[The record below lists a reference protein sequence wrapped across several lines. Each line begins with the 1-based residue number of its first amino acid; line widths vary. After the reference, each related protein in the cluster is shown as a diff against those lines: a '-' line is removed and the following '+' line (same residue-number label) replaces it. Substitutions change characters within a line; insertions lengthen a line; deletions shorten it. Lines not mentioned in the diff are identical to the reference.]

1 MEIEAKIK
9 VPELDSYRAR
19 LQSLGGTPHGQVR
32 ERNQVLDDKTS
43 TLRAAGKLLRVRST
57 GGDDCVLTVK
67 APAQSGEFKTR
78 EEIETV
84 VASRDNLL
92 RQLSFLGYE
101 TAWIYEK
108 DRDSW
113 TYGGCEIALD
123 TLPEIG
129 CFIEIEGTPEA
140 IRRVCAYL
148 NLDPKSHIDDNY
160 LGLWQKHLAARGE
173 AQRDM
178 IFP

>member
-9 VPELDSYRAR
+9 VPDLAPLRTR
-19 LQSLGGTPHGQVR
+19 LQSLGATPHGQVR
-32 ERNQVLDDKTS
+32 ERNLVLDDKDH
-43 TLRAAGKLLRVRST
+43 TLRATGKLLRVRST
-57 GGDDCVLTVK
+57 GGDDCILTVK

-78 EEIETV
+78 EEIETHV
-84 VASRDNLL
+84 SSRENLL

-123 TLPEIG
+123 SLPEIG
-129 CFIEIEGTPEA
+129 CFIEIEGAPEA
-140 IRRVCAYL
+140 IHRVCADL

-160 LGLWQKHLAARGE
+160 LGLWQKHLTARGE

-178 IFP
+178 VFS

>member
-1 MEIEAKIK
+1 MEIEAKIQ
-9 VPELDSYRAR
+9 VPDLAPLRAR
-19 LQSLGGTPHGQVR
+19 LHSLAATPHGQVR
-32 ERNQVLDDKTS
+32 ERNLVLDDS
-43 TLRAAGKLLRVRST
+43 AGTLRSTGKLLRIRST
-57 GGDDCVLTVK
+57 GGDDCILTVK

-78 EEIETV
+78 EEIETR
-84 VASRDNLL
+84 VASRENLL

-113 TYGGCEIALD
+113 SYAGCDIALD

-129 CFIEIEGTPEA
+129 CFIEIEGSPEA
-140 IRRVCAYL
+140 IHRVCADL
-148 NLDPKSHIDDNY
+148 GLDPKRHIDDNY
-160 LGLWQKHLAARGE
+160 LGLWQKHLAAQGD